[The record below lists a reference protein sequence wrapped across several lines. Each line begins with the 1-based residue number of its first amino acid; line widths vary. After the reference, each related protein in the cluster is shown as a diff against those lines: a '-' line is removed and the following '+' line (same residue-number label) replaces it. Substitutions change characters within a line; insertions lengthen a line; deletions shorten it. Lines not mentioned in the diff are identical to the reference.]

1 MSIYRELAYT
11 DVISRVKGVQF
22 RILSDGEIRRRSV
35 MEVVENQTFDRNEP
49 VSGGLFDPRMGVIDN
64 NRVCATCQQRNTF
77 CPGHF
82 GHISLARPVFYIQFF
97 EYVRKLVRCVC
108 FRCSRLLVDLDS
120 AEVKALLARRISR
133 QKRWD
138 AMSKLCQKVKRCGHD
153 TVDGCGAK
161 VPDKVVR
168 TDDMR
173 MCLRLVWKDAGREVV
188 FTAEDVLRVLRGVT
202 DADSDALGFS
212 PRYNRPEWMI
222 CTALPVPPPAVRPS
236 VRQDTGQRQ
245 EDDLTHKL
253 SDVVKFNNQ
262 LKERIARGA
271 NHDSV
276 EQSLQMLQYHVATL
290 IDNSVPS
297 MFPAKD
303 RAGGRMIRS
312 LTERLRHKEGR
323 IRGNLMGKRVDFS
336 ARTVITP
343 DPNLSIDELGVPRRI
358 AMNLTFPE
366 VVGRHNE
373 AELRDLV
380 RAGPDAY
387 PGAKQVRK
395 TDANRTIRLR
405 GHPDR
410 AAVADALEHGDV
422 VERHL
427 RNGDYVLFNRQPSLH
442 KMSMMGHRV
451 RVMEY
456 STFRLNVCVC
466 ASYNADF
473 DGDEMNMHVP
483 QSLQTHYEIQ
493 QLAAVPLHVLSP
505 RYSTPIITI
514 VQDVALGVFRITQ
527 PHVRVT
533 QRQLF
538 NLACGIQTLDPRA
551 LPPPA
556 EGGAG
561 GAGGGGSGGS
571 RWTGRQLLSLVMPPT
586 ASVRMDAG
594 MHDRDSPGFDPDVDE
609 VVIERGVIKRG
620 VLTEKVFSKESRGIV
635 HQTYNMLGPAA
646 VTALL
651 NSTQKLICDWLVLSG
666 FSVGVSDLIVRPTT
680 AVKIREVL
688 GEAKSQVRGLLRS
701 VHSGEF
707 ENDSTKSNVDFLEEQ
722 LGSMLGKVGS
732 DRASKLSQQDSELG
746 VGGLLANRMLNMIKC
761 GSKGKPTNFMQMTAC
776 LGAQSIEGKRVP
788 DGFDHRTLPHYTKYD
803 DGPESRGFIDHS
815 FIEGLSPNEF
825 FFHAMAGRIGLIDT
839 AVRTSQTG
847 YLQRRLVKAMEDCKI
862 HHDLTVRNANNFIV
876 QFLYGEDGIDA
887 IKLEFQQ
894 LPYISQDP
902 ADMRAA
908 HLLAAPA
915 FELEGFLTPDALA
928 RTRSADSADSADS
941 AGSAGPGRQ
950 PLRARCVAHFE
961 ALLRD
966 RRAAIMHPGLCG
978 GLQVDKNVTHPVNL
992 RRIIRSTLA
1001 LHEAAGATRGPSDL
1015 DPAEVLDAI
1024 DALVA
1029 ELKLGAEARAGA
1041 LRGDPADGE
1050 GVRWMPML
1058 LRFHLS
1064 PKVLI
1069 RELRMPRLAF
1079 AHVVRQIREQFREAV
1094 ASPGEM
1100 TGIVAAQSIGEPAT
1114 QLTLNTFHH
1123 SGVSSFTKV
1132 TSGVPRMMEL
1142 MAMSKKI
1149 KTPVMK
1155 IRLHREWATSADRV
1169 TQVLSEIVTTHFRD
1183 IVTRSSVHFDPR
1195 DDEATSVA
1203 DDAGL
1208 MRFMRAFRE
1217 MRQRDDGGGGACGA
1231 AASPWLLR
1239 FEFDRA
1245 RMLNL
1250 QVSML
1255 DVETTLA
1262 GFYGDSVAC
1271 VLSDDNAPQLVCRLR
1286 LAAVGGAGDKDK
1298 DRDVDLLTE
1307 VKALEQSVMDHVV
1320 IKGVQPISKAAR
1332 VRVNPPALK
1341 IYDPVADAFVQDDE
1355 WGIETAG
1362 SSLMSVMGHPCVDF
1376 RRTTTNDVYEVYAVL
1391 GIEAARAVLIREIRS
1406 VLDGTPLDH
1415 RHISLLAD
1423 TMSNRGFFMSI
1434 DRHGINNRGELGPL
1448 AKCSFEQTT
1457 DMLIKAGIFAERDR
1471 LNGVSANIMLGQVA
1485 PSGTGNSDIL
1495 LDNER
1500 FEALAAAAG
1509 AAAVPRVAPRDKAD
1523 VRRAAAPP
1531 GAAALPVPLLDVP
1544 AASAAPRSTRRTAVV
1559 EADDIEIT
1567 YSRRS

>member
-11 DVISRVKGVQF
+11 DVISRIKGVQF
-22 RILSDGEIRRRSV
+22 RVLSDAEIRRRSA
-35 MEVVENQTFDRNEP
+35 MEVTENQTFDRNEP
-49 VSGGLFDPRMGVIDN
+49 VPNGLFDPRMGVIDN
-64 NRVCATCQQRNTF
+64 NRVCGTCQQRNTF

-82 GHISLARPVFYIQFF
+82 GHVSLARPVFYIQFF
-97 EYVRKLVRCVC
+97 DVVRKLVRCVC
-108 FRCSRLLVDLDS
+108 FRCSRLLVDLEG
-120 AEVKALLARRISR
+120 AEVKALLARKSSR
-133 QKRWD
+133 QKRWE
-138 AMSKLCQKVKRCGHD
+138 AMSKLCQKVKRCGQD

-173 MCLRLVWKDAGREVV
+173 MCLRLVWKDAGKEVV

-212 PRYNRPEWMI
+212 PRYNRPEWMV

-253 SDVVKFNNQ
+253 SDIVKWNNT

-271 NHDSV
+271 SHDSV
-276 EQSLQMLQYHVATL
+276 EQCVQLLQYHVATL
-290 IDNSVPS
+290 VDNSVPS
-297 MFPAKD
+297 MFPSKD

-366 VVGRHNE
+366 VVGVHNE
-373 AELRDLV
+373 AELRALV
-380 RAGPDAY
+380 RVGPDAY
-387 PGAKQVRK
+387 PGAKQVRR
-395 TDANRTIRLR
+395 TAENRTIRLR

-410 AAVADALEHGDV
+410 GAVADALELGDV

-451 RVMEY
+451 RVMDY

-514 VQDVALGVFRITQ
+514 VQDVALGVSRITQ
-527 PHVRVT
+527 PQVRVS

-538 NLACGIQTLDPRA
+538 NLACGIETLDPRT

-556 EGGAG
+556 GVDANGVR
-561 GAGGGGSGGS
+561 S
-571 RWTGRQLLSLVMPPT
+571 WTGRQVLSMVLPPS
-586 ASVRMDAG
+586 ASVTMSTG
-594 MHDRDSPGFDPDVDE
+594 MHDKDSPSFDPDVDE
-609 VVIERGVIKRG
+609 VVIERGVILRG

-635 HQTYNMLGPAA
+635 HQTYNMLGPSA

-666 FSVGVSDLIVRPTT
+666 FSVGVSDLVVRQTT
-680 AVKIREVL
+680 AGRIRDVL
-688 GEAKSQVRGLLRS
+688 AGAKSQVRVLLLG

-707 ENDSTKSNVDFLEEQ
+707 ENDSTKTNVDFLEEKIGAL
-722 LGSMLGKVGS
+722 LGVEGA
-732 DRASKLSQQDSELG
+732 DRASKLSQQDFERSE
-746 VGGLLANRMLNMIKC
+746 GGLLANRMLNMIKC
-761 GSKGKPTNFMQMTAC
+761 GSKGKPINFQQMTAC

-788 DGFDHRTLPHYTKYD
+788 DGFDSRTLPHYTKYD
-803 DGPESRGFIDHS
+803 DGPESRGFINHS
-815 FIEGLSPNEF
+815 FIDGLSPQEF

-862 HHDLTVRNANNFIV
+862 HHDLTVRNANNFVV
-876 QFLYGEDGIDA
+876 QFLYGEDGMDA
-887 IKLEFQQ
+887 VKLEYQD
-894 LPYISQDP
+894 LPYVSQDP

-915 FELEGFLTPDALA
+915 AELEGFVTPDALA
-928 RTRSADSADSADS
+928 RVRLADADGALRS
-941 AGSAGPGRQ
+941 
-950 PLRARCVAHFE
+950 RCVAHFE
-961 ALLRD
+961 ALLAD
-966 RRAAIMHPGLCG
+966 RRAAIAHPGLCG
-978 GLQVDKNVTHPVNL
+978 GLQVDTSVIFPVNM
-992 RRIIRSTLA
+992 RRLIQSTMS
-1001 LHEAAGATRGPSDL
+1001 LHAAASASAGAGPSDL
-1015 DPAEVLDAI
+1015 DPATVLDTI

-1029 ELKLGAEARAGA
+1029 ELRVGREAAAGRPEDE
-1041 LRGDPADGE
+1041 LY
-1050 GVRWMPML
+1050 VRWMPLL
-1058 LRFHLS
+1058 LRCHLS
-1064 PKVLI
+1064 PKLLI
-1069 RELRMPRLAF
+1069 RQLRMPRLAF
-1079 AHVVRQIREQFREAV
+1079 EHVVRQVRAQFREAI

-1100 TGIVAAQSIGEPAT
+1100 VGIVAAQSIGEPAT

-1155 IRLHREWATSADRV
+1155 IRLLREWATSTDHV
-1169 TQVLSEIVTTHFRD
+1169 SQVLSEIVTTHFRN

-1195 DDEATSVA
+1195 DDATAVKE
-1203 DDAGL
+1203 DAGL
-1208 MRFMRAFRE
+1208 MRFTSEFRKLSS
-1217 MRQRDDGGGGACGA
+1217 GGACA
-1231 AASPWLLR
+1231 PATSPWLLR
-1239 FEFDRA
+1239 FEFDRVK
-1245 RMLNL
+1245 MLNL

-1271 VLSDDNAPQLVCRLR
+1271 VLSDDNAPRLVCRMR
-1286 LAAVGGAGDKDK
+1286 LAAAAAAEGG
-1298 DRDVDLLTE
+1298 DLLTE
-1307 VKALEQSVMDHVV
+1307 VKALEQSIMDNVI
-1320 IKGVQPISKAAR
+1320 IKGVLPISKAAR
-1332 VRVNPPALK
+1332 VRVNPRALK
-1341 IYDPVADAFVQDDE
+1341 TYDAAADAFVQDDE

-1362 SSLMSVMGHPCVDF
+1362 SSLMRVMGHPCVDF
-1376 RRTTTNDVYEVYAVL
+1376 RRTTTNDVYEVFTVL
-1391 GIEAARAVLIREIRS
+1391 GIEAARQVLINEIRT
-1406 VLDGTPLDH
+1406 VLADTKLDH

-1485 PSGTGNSDIL
+1485 PCGTGNSDVLI
-1495 LDNER
+1495 DNER
-1500 FEALAAAAG
+1500 FEELAAAASFAPAPAE
-1509 AAAVPRVAPRDKAD
+1509 AAAAAAYRGARGYNRDRERDAGANRAPAAPALQAPVLDLPANARKTGPRV
-1523 VRRAAAPP
+1523 
-1531 GAAALPVPLLDVP
+1531 
-1544 AASAAPRSTRRTAVV
+1544 V
-1559 EADDIEIT
+1559 EEDDIEIA
-1567 YSRRS
+1567 